1 MDSYLLQ
8 VNASIGY
15 ADITGKGYYEN
26 VRWASKPKDRD
37 HGLVKPGDEL
47 LVYCT
52 SSVRAHKR
60 SLAFSVKVKEVSP
73 DRVRFSVDEPQWFQS
88 PLSLEIIRSL
98 VAEEKLPD
106 IFRRCGVEWF
116 NIAKL
121 DPAASRQVLELL
133 EGSHSP
139 GWAVEAGPSLSSPA
153 DRVVAGPPGSP
164 ADRLIE
170 VHLEQWLLDHW
181 SQVDFGAPLQI
192 YKEDGERVGQQYD
205 TGAVGRIDLLCE
217 NTDTGALVIIE
228 LKKGRQ
234 SDAVVGQL
242 TRYMGWVKEHLAN
255 GRGVEGIV
263 LAPDY
268 DQRLRYAIKA
278 IPGSRVLRYETR
290 FEILPQDD

>member
-26 VRWASKPKDRD
+26 VRWASKPLDKD
-37 HGLVKPGDEL
+37 HGSVKPGDEL

-52 SSVRAHKR
+52 SSVRDHR
-60 SLAFSVKVKEVSP
+60 QSLAFSVRVQEVSP
-73 DRVRFSVDEPQWFQS
+73 DRVRFSVDAPHWFPS
-88 PLSLEIIRSL
+88 PLSRGVIHSL
-98 VAEEKLPD
+98 ADEEKLPD
-106 IFRRCGVEWF
+106 IFRRCGVQWF

-121 DPAASRQVLELL
+121 DPAESRQILELL
-133 EGSHSP
+133 ESSHTP
-139 GWAVEAGPSLSSPA
+139 GRAFEAGLPGSPA

-170 VHLEQWLLDHW
+170 VHLEEWLVEHW
-181 SQVDFGAPLQI
+181 DQVDFGAPLRI
-192 YKEDGERVGQQYD
+192 YEVAGDPVGQQYD
-205 TGAVGRIDLLCE
+205 TGSVGRIDLLCE
-217 NTDTGALVIIE
+217 NTSSGALVIIE